1 VAWVVSHAAYRR
13 QVGGKNQI
21 LGKETMLNTRSDDSA
36 ATARPVSGSLDRAE
50 TRARMRPLRNGDGHI
65 VFSLPG
71 IKCGGCVSSIERALN
86 ARDDVVS
93 VRVNLTLRQAS
104 VTLAGSDADPA
115 LIVDDLAK
123 LGFDAVPTELSDG
136 DSCPDDAT
144 GRLLLRAMAIAGFG
158 AANIMLLSVGVWSGA
173 QGQTRDTFHLVSAM
187 IAVPVV
193 IYAGRPFF
201 VSALNALRAGRTN
214 MDVPITLGVI
224 LALVLSLT
232 ETVRGGEHV
241 FFDASVTLLF
251 FLLAGRYLDHL
262 MRERARSAV
271 TGLARLIPRGAMV
284 RQNDGRFAYVRL
296 TDVAPDAIL
305 SVGPNE
311 PLPTDAVVVAG
322 ATDIDRSLV
331 SGEAMPVTA
340 KPGDTLEAGTLNLTG
355 RIEVRVL
362 RSAGES
368 FLAQMMHMQA
378 AAENGREGYVRIADR
393 VARLYAPVVHILAL
407 ATFAG
412 WMIMTG
418 GDWQASAFV
427 AISVL
432 IITCP
437 CALGL
442 AVPVTHVV
450 AAGRLMRMGV
460 LMKDGAALERLAA
473 VDRVVFDKTG
483 TITTGTPIVGVVP
496 SDPGVR
502 SAVKALALHS
512 VHPAARA
519 IVTSMADRPAH
530 IHHVTEVPGF
540 GIQGSIGGRRARLG
554 RADWVAEIANC
565 PCTTVSPAFSF
576 EGDKPIS
583 FGLTET
589 LRPGAKEAVAMF
601 ERSGVPVTM
610 LSGDIADRA
619 HNIAGLVG
627 ISDVRHSTRPA
638 EKIAMLDALRGKGHR
653 TLMVGDGLNDTG
665 ALAAAYVSMTPASGS
680 DAGRTAA
687 NFVFLRD
694 RLDAVP
700 VAWQVAR
707 DTAVVVRQNF
717 ALAIAYNCIAIPLAA
732 AGMVT
737 PLIAALAMSGSSIV
751 VTLNALRLNKMER
764 RGTRAAAS
772 RDPVQ
777 VPA

>member
-1 VAWVVSHAAYRR
+1 M
-13 QVGGKNQI
+13 
-21 LGKETMLNTRSDDSA
+21 GKETMLNNRPDDSA
-36 ATARPVSGSLDRAE
+36 ANARPVSGSLDRAE
-50 TRARMRPLRNGDGHI
+50 TRASMRHLKNGDGHI

-86 ARDDVVS
+86 ARDDVVLA
-93 VRVNLTLRQAS
+93 RVNLTLRQAS
-104 VTLAGSDADPA
+104 VTLAGSDTDPS
-115 LIVDDLAK
+115 LIVDNLAK
-123 LGFDAVPTELSDG
+123 LGFDAIPTEMG
-136 DSCPDDAT
+136 DSDTYPQDTT

-173 QGQTRDTFHLVSAM
+173 QGQTRETFHLISAL

-201 VSALNALRAGRTN
+201 ASAIGALRAGRTN

-224 LALVLSLT
+224 LALVLSLF
-232 ETVRGGEHV
+232 ETLRSGEHV

-271 TGLARLIPRGAMV
+271 TGLARLVPRGAMV
-284 RQNDGRFAYVRL
+284 RQNDGRFAYMRL
-296 TDVAPDAIL
+296 TEVTPDAIL

-311 PLPTDAVVVAG
+311 RLPTDAVIVTG
-322 ATDIDRSLV
+322 ATDLDRSLV
-331 SGEAMPVTA
+331 TGEAMPVTA

-362 RSAGES
+362 RSADES
-368 FLAQMMHMQA
+368 FLAQMIHMQT
-378 AAENGREGYVRIADR
+378 AAENGREGYVRVADR
-393 VARLYAPVVHILAL
+393 VARLYAPVVHVLAL

-412 WMIMTG
+412 WMIMTD

-442 AVPVTHVV
+442 AVPVAHVV
-450 AAGRLMRMGV
+450 AAGRLMRMGI
-460 LMKDGAALERLAA
+460 LMKDGSALERLAGI
-473 VDRVVFDKTG
+473 DRAVFDKTG

-496 SDPGVR
+496 TDPAVR
-502 SAVKALALHS
+502 STVKALALHS

-519 IVTSMADRPAH
+519 IVMRLSDRPAH
-530 IHHVTEVPGF
+530 IQHVNDVPGF
-540 GIQGSIGGRRARLG
+540 GVEGSIGGRRARLG
-554 RADWVAEIANC
+554 RADWVTEIANG
-565 PCTTVSPAFSF
+565 PSGTASPAFAF
-576 EGDKPIS
+576 EGDTAVS
-583 FGLTET
+583 FDLIET
-589 LRPGAKEAVAMF
+589 LRPGAIKAIAMF
-601 ERSGVPVTM
+601 ERSDIPVTM

-619 HNIAGLVG
+619 NSVASLVG
-627 ISDVRHSTRPA
+627 ISDVRHGTTPA
-638 EKIAMLDALRGKGHR
+638 EKIAMLDTLRRNGHR
-653 TLMVGDGLNDTG
+653 ALMVGDGLNDTG
-665 ALAAAYVSMTPASGS
+665 ALAAAHVSMAPASGS

-687 NFVFLRD
+687 DFVFLRD

-700 VAWQVAR
+700 AAWRVAR
-707 DTAVVVRQNF
+707 DTAGIVRQNF
-717 ALAIAYNCIAIPLAA
+717 GLAIAYNCIAVPLAV

-751 VTLNALRLNKMER
+751 VTLNALRLNKSEPSSP
-764 RGTRAAAS
+764 RATTS
-772 RDPVQ
+772 VDINQ